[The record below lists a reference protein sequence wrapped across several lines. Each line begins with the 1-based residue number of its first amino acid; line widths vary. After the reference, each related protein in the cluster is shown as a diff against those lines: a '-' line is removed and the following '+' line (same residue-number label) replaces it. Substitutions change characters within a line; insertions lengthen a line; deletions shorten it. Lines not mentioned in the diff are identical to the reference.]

1 MLNPSWLK
9 ASTALETSILGVLSS
24 VNSGIGGGGSPVT
37 WNDHVLALPNLWGW
51 WKLDETAGAA
61 VTATDS
67 SGNGRHGT
75 YNAAGTQ
82 AAGLFSGSSQCQAT
96 LGNRVSV
103 PNWSVPTN
111 AKFTVAAVIKTTH
124 ASGTEQQIFSADGG
138 AGGRIFQFCK
148 NLGTNVLS
156 TVLIYPSVV
165 SLNGTTAINDG
176 NPHLAIF
183 VYDESLAAAA
193 GRMKLYL
200 DGTLNA
206 QSTTAITLSAGT
218 ADLGIG
224 ARRGSDNTGLW
235 AGAIDEAFF
244 CNGAISSTDVA
255 ALWAA
260 RNL

>member
-1 MLNPSWLK
+1 MLRRMMM
-9 ASTALETSILGVLSS
+9 A
-24 VNSGIGGGGSPVT
+24 GGAGAPVT
-37 WNDHVLALPNLWGW
+37 WNAAVLALPNLWGW

-103 PNWSVPTN
+103 PVWAVPGVP
-111 AKFTVAAVIKTTH
+111 KFTVGAVIKTTH
-124 ASGTEQQIFSADGG
+124 SSGTEQQIFSGDGSG
-138 AGGRIFQFCK
+138 ARVFQFYK
-148 NLGTNVLS
+148 NSTTHALGVTFINPGVVVL
-156 TVLIYPSVV
+156 T
-165 SLNGTTAINDG
+165 GATAVNDG
-176 NPHLAIF
+176 SPHLAIF
-183 VYDESLAAAA
+183 TYDESLSAAA

-200 DGTLNA
+200 DGALDA
-206 QSTTAITLSAGT
+206 QSSTSVSLTSSVTAN
-218 ADLGIG
+218 LGIG
-224 ARRGSDNTGLW
+224 ARNGGLSTGLW
-235 AGAIDEAFF
+235 AGSLDDAFF